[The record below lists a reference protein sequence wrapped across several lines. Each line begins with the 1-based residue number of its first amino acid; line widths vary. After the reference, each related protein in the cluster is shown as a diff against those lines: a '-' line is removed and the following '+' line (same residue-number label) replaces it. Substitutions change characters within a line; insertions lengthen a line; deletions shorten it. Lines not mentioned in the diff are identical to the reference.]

1 MWNFRIKKSYKQ
13 SDKRVKFTYKK
24 KTKMKQASDFSSAIL
39 EAEAPTDYFHKSSAT
54 QESSTSQGKIH
65 QPDWKKENL
74 GLNNDSPGLYSE
86 KVYHTQA

>member
-1 MWNFRIKKSYKQ
+1 MCEILELKKVMSSQTKEL
-13 SDKRVKFTYKK
+13 SLPTR

-39 EAEAPTDYFHKSSAT
+39 EAEAPTDYFHKSSTT